1 MGSSS
6 SKSSMAAGAARK
18 FPHRAAGM
26 TPPPRAPSRVVGQP
40 DKAGRVKNKS
50 TPNCTGNGQPTDVLT
65 ATGVEADGMDP
76 DFTPGSGFSQRLHQM
91 GVVQPNPTFSP
102 SSTATGPERGGSAP
116 LFPTS
121 RAVNS
126 TLSVLD
132 ARQALQLQADQDL
145 ENMGRS
151 GYRGRRLLDMRTVLD
166 VIHMRER
173 AVPPAPSN
181 RDWAWSLGWRTSLA
195 ATGYC
200 PMYQPAGR
208 AIRQRPVHALPKSRV
223 FLASPFVV
231 ANTPESDSGGFPLD
245 RYYDYNPGLHP
256 PLQEYMLRRRV
267 RQ

>member
-1 MGSSS
+1 
-6 SKSSMAAGAARK
+6 MAAGAARK

-40 DKAGRVKNKS
+40 DKAGRVKNKR
-50 TPNCTGNGQPTDVLT
+50 
-65 ATGVEADGMDP
+65 VEADGMDP

-173 AVPPAPSN
+173 AVPP
-181 RDWAWSLGWRTSLA
+181 
-195 ATGYC
+195 
-200 PMYQPAGR
+200 R
-208 AIRQRPVHALPKSRV
+208 AIESR
-223 FLASPFVV
+223 LGL
-231 ANTPESDSGGFPLD
+231 E
-245 RYYDYNPGLHP
+245 PGMADKLGRHGV
-256 PLQEYMLRRRV
+256 LSHVSTSR
-267 RQ
+267 